1 MGDPR
6 KLRKNYSPPKHPW
19 EASRIQAERPLII
32 EYGLKNKKEIWKA
45 QSLLKRFTAQ
55 AKILSTIKTKH
66 QESERQQLINKL
78 LKIGL
83 LKQGQDRE
91 DVLGLNVRNV
101 LDRRLQTLLVKKGLA
116 LSAKQARQFI
126 VHGHVGVNGQKI
138 TVPGY
143 LVNLDDENKI
153 NFLSNSSINDPEHAE
168 RILIKEKYNKESKEE
183 KEVREKKAQKESKEE
198 VKEEPKKE

>member
-1 MGDPR
+1 M
-6 KLRKNYSPPKHPW
+6 
-19 EASRIQAERPLII
+19 
-32 EYGLKNKKEIWKA
+32 
-45 QSLLKRFTAQ
+45 
-55 AKILSTIKTKH
+55 
-66 QESERQQLINKL
+66 
-78 LKIGL
+78 
-83 LKQGQDRE
+83 
-91 DVLGLNVRNV
+91 LGLNVRNV

-183 KEVREKKAQKESKEE
+183 KEVREKKAKKESKEE